1 MSSTVTVLGNIGA
14 DAERRETANG
24 TPYLTFTV
32 ADSRSKWD
40 ANAGKFVTLN
50 TTWRRVTTFK
60 GLDYLP
66 DQLIKG
72 ATVYVSGSEELR
84 TWDKEDGTKGYSLDV
99 TAHVVKVASKP
110 ADSEAP
116 AQVQTNPVAA
126 YPAATN
132 TPVQQH
138 TPVQQQGYAQG
149 APVQGGYAQQSPA
162 APPAGYAA
170 AANAS
175 SGWGGYDSG
184 ATPF

>member
-14 DAERRETANG
+14 DAERRETQNG

-32 ADSRSKWD
+32 ADSRSKQ
-40 ANAGKFVTLN
+40 NAAGEWETVN
-50 TTWRRVTTFK
+50 TTWRRVSTFK
-60 GLDYLP
+60 GVDYMAARLT
-66 DQLIKG
+66 KG
-72 ATVYVSGSEELR
+72 ARVVVTGSEELR

-99 TAHVVKVASKP
+99 MAHSIDVVSAP
-110 ADSEAP
+110 NGTGAP
-116 AQVQTNPVAA
+116 ATVQTNPVAA

-132 TPVQQH
+132 A
-138 TPVQQQGYAQG
+138 PVQQQGYAQ
-149 APVQGGYAQQSPA
+149 QGQPPAAYAQPAA

>member
-32 ADSRSKWD
+32 ADSRSKQ
-40 ANAGKFVTLN
+40 NAAGEWETVN
-50 TTWRRVTTFK
+50 TTWRRVSTFK
-60 GLDYLP
+60 GVDYMAARLV
-66 DQLIKG
+66 KG
-72 ATVYVSGSEELR
+72 ARVVVTGSEELR

-99 TAHVVKVASKP
+99 MAHSIDVVSAP
-110 ADSEAP
+110 NGAGAP
-116 AQVQTNPVAA
+116 AQMQTNPVAQ
-126 YPAATN
+126 YPAAN
-132 TPVQQH
+132 TPVTQ
-138 TPVQQQGYAQG
+138 P
-149 APVQGGYAQQSPA
+149 GYAQQGQPPAAYAQPAA

>member
-14 DAERRETANG
+14 DAERRETQNG
-24 TPYLTFTV
+24 TPYLSFTV

-40 ANAGKFVTLN
+40 ATTGQFVTLN

-60 GLDYLP
+60 GVDYMAERLV
-66 DQLIKG
+66 KG
-72 ATVYVSGSEELR
+72 ATVYVSGTEELR

-99 TAHVVKVASKP
+99 TAHVVKVVSRST
-110 ADSEAP
+110 DSGAP
-116 AQVQTNPVAA
+116 AQVQTNPVQG
-126 YPAATN
+126 YPAAN
-132 TPVQQH
+132 TPVAQ
-138 TPVQQQGYAQG
+138 PGDAQQGQPPAAYAQ
-149 APVQGGYAQQSPA
+149 PAQA

>member
-32 ADSRSKWD
+32 ADSRSKQ
-40 ANAGKFVTLN
+40 NAAGEWETVN
-50 TTWRRVTTFK
+50 TTWRRVSTFK
-60 GLDYLP
+60 GVDYMAARLV
-66 DQLIKG
+66 KG
-72 ATVYVSGSEELR
+72 ARVVVAGSEELR

-99 TAHVVKVASKP
+99 MAHSVDVVSAPNSTG
-110 ADSEAP
+110 AP
-116 AQVQTNPVAA
+116 ATVQTQPVQG
-126 YPAATN
+126 YPAAN
-132 TPVQQH
+132 TPV
-138 TPVQQQGYAQG
+138 AQ
-149 APVQGGYAQQSPA
+149 PGYAQQAQQGQPPAAYAQPAQA

-170 AANAS
+170 AATAS

>member
-110 ADSEAP
+110 TDSGAP
-116 AQVQTNPVAA
+116 AQVQANQVAA
-126 YPAATN
+126 YPANSAA
-132 TPVQQH
+132 
-138 TPVQQQGYAQG
+138 PVQQQGYAQ
-149 APVQGGYAQQSPA
+149 AQPMQGGYAQPANA

>member
-32 ADSRSKWD
+32 ADSRSKQ
-40 ANAGKFVTLN
+40 NAAGEWETVN
-50 TTWRRVTTFK
+50 TTWRRVSTFK
-60 GLDYLP
+60 GVDYMAARLV
-66 DQLIKG
+66 KG
-72 ATVYVSGSEELR
+72 ARVVVTGSEELR

-99 TAHVVKVASKP
+99 MAHSIDVVSAP
-110 ADSEAP
+110 NGAGAP
-116 AQVQTNPVAA
+116 AQVQTNPVQG
-126 YPAATN
+126 YPAAN
-132 TPVQQH
+132 TPVAQ
-138 TPVQQQGYAQG
+138 PGYAQP
-149 APVQGGYAQQSPA
+149 AP

>member
-14 DAERRETANG
+14 DAERRETQNG

-99 TAHVVKVASKP
+99 IAHVVKVASKP
-110 ADSEAP
+110 TDSGAP

-126 YPAATN
+126 YPANSAA
-132 TPVQQH
+132 PV
-138 TPVQQQGYAQG
+138 QQGYAQQ
-149 APVQGGYAQQSPA
+149 AQPMHGGYAPPANA
-162 APPAGYAA
+162 APPAGYQA

-175 SGWGGYDSG
+175 SGWDGRDSG

>member
-14 DAERRETANG
+14 DAERRETQNG

-40 ANAGKFVTLN
+40 AAAGKYVTLN

-99 TAHVVKVASKP
+99 TAHVVKVVSRA
-110 ADSEAP
+110 ADSGAP
-116 AQVQTNPVAA
+116 ATVQTNPVQA
-126 YPAATN
+126 YPAATMA
-132 TPVQQH
+132 
-138 TPVQQQGYAQG
+138 PVQQQGYAQ
-149 APVQGGYAQQSPA
+149 AQPMQGGYAQPAA
-162 APPAGYAA
+162 APPAGYQA

-184 ATPF
+184 ASPF

>member
-14 DAERRETANG
+14 DAERRETQNG

-32 ADSRSKWD
+32 ADSRSKQ
-40 ANAGKFVTLN
+40 NAAGEWETVN
-50 TTWRRVTTFK
+50 TTWRRVSTFK
-60 GLDYLP
+60 GVDYMAARLV
-66 DQLIKG
+66 KG
-72 ATVYVSGSEELR
+72 ARVVVTGSEELR

-99 TAHVVKVASKP
+99 MAHSIDVVSAP
-110 ADSEAP
+110 NGTGAP

-132 TPVQQH
+132 
-138 TPVQQQGYAQG
+138 
-149 APVQGGYAQQSPA
+149 APVQAGYAQQGQPPAAYAQPAQA
-162 APPAGYAA
+162 APPAGYQA

-184 ATPF
+184 TTPF

>member
-32 ADSRSKWD
+32 ADSRSKQ
-40 ANAGKFVTLN
+40 NAAGEWETVN
-50 TTWRRVTTFK
+50 TTWRRVSTFK
-60 GLDYLP
+60 GVDYMAARLV
-66 DQLIKG
+66 KG
-72 ATVYVSGSEELR
+72 ARVVVTGSEELR

-99 TAHVVKVASKP
+99 MAHSIDVVSAP
-110 ADSEAP
+110 NGAGAP
-116 AQVQTNPVAA
+116 AQMQTNPVQG
-126 YPAATN
+126 YPAAN
-132 TPVQQH
+132 
-138 TPVQQQGYAQG
+138 
-149 APVQGGYAQQSPA
+149 APVAHPGYAQQGQPPAAYAQPAA

-175 SGWGGYDSG
+175 SGWPGYDSG

>member
-14 DAERRETANG
+14 DAERRETQNG

-40 ANAGKFVTLN
+40 AAAGKYVTLN

-66 DQLIKG
+66 DQLVRG

-99 TAHVVKVASKP
+99 MAHVVKVVSKST
-110 ADSEAP
+110 DSGAP
-116 AQVQTNPVAA
+116 SQVQTQPVQG
-126 YPAATN
+126 YPAAN
-132 TPVQQH
+132 TPVM
-138 TPVQQQGYAQG
+138 PQQGQQG
-149 APVQGGYAQQSPA
+149 Q
-162 APPAGYAA
+162 PPAGYQV

-175 SGWGGYDSG
+175 SGWGGYDNG

>member
-14 DAERRETANG
+14 DAERRETQNG

-99 TAHVVKVASKP
+99 IAHVVKVASKP

-132 TPVQQH
+132 T
-138 TPVQQQGYAQG
+138 TVQQQGYAQAQPMQG
-149 APVQGGYAQQSPA
+149 GGYAPPANA
-162 APPAGYAA
+162 APPAGYQA

-175 SGWGGYDSG
+175 SGWVGYDNG

>member
-14 DAERRETANG
+14 DAERRETQNG

-40 ANAGKFVTLN
+40 AAAGKYVTLN

-66 DQLIKG
+66 DQLVRG

-99 TAHVVKVASKP
+99 IAHVVKVVSKP
-110 ADSEAP
+110 TDSGAP
-116 AQVQTNPVAA
+116 AQVQTNPVAG

-132 TPVQQH
+132 TPVQQ
-138 TPVQQQGYAQG
+138 QGYAQ
-149 APVQGGYAQQSPA
+149 AQPMQGGYAQPAA
-162 APPAGYAA
+162 APPAGYPA

-175 SGWGGYDSG
+175 SGWAGYDNG

>member
-14 DAERRETANG
+14 DAERRETQNG

-32 ADSRSKWD
+32 ADSRSRK
-40 ANAGKFVTLN
+40 NAAGEWETVN
-50 TTWRRVTTFK
+50 TTWRRVSTFK
-60 GLDYLP
+60 GVDYMAARLV
-66 DQLIKG
+66 KG
-72 ATVYVSGSEELR
+72 ARVVVTGSEELR
-84 TWDKEDGTKGYSLDV
+84 TWDKEDGTEGYSLDV
-99 TAHVVKVASKP
+99 MAHSIDVASAP
-110 ADSEAP
+110 NGAGAP

-126 YPAATN
+126 YPAAN
-132 TPVQQH
+132 
-138 TPVQQQGYAQG
+138 
-149 APVQGGYAQQSPA
+149 APVAQPGYAQQGQPPAA